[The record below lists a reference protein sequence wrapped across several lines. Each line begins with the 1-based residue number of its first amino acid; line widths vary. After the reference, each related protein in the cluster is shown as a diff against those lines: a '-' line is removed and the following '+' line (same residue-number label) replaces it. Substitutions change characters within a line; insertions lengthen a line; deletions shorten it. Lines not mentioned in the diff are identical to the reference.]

1 MRARKF
7 ILYNINL
14 TTIQTCFMLAL
25 LIFVTQRVEPS
36 MLSVCASSA
45 TEPRPHHCPVL

>member
-14 TTIQTCFMLAL
+14 TIQTCFMLAL
-25 LIFVTQRVEPS
+25 LIFVMLRVEPS
-36 MLSVCASSA
+36 MLVCVCQLY
-45 TEPRPHHCPVL
+45 H